1 MIVVDTSVL
10 VAILREEDDAADWI
24 DVFDQTS
31 KSQMSIVSYVETHLV
46 IHGRA
51 RDTAPSKVTDLIDAL
66 RIEIMPVSMEQGE
79 TAVTAFLRYGK
90 GRHRAGLNLADC
102 FSYALAKIQKA
113 PLLFK
118 GNDFAMTDL
127 VPVRQSE

>member
-10 VAILREEDDAADWI
+10 VAILREEDDAAEWI

-31 KSQMSIVSYVETHLV
+31 KSQMSVVSYVETSMV
-46 IHGRA
+46 IYGRA
-51 RDTAPSKVTDLIDAL
+51 RDEALSDVTNLIGAL
-66 RIEIMPVSMEQGE
+66 RIEIMPVSLEQGE
-79 TAVTAFLRYGK
+79 AAVTAFLRYGK

-102 FSYALAKIQKA
+102 FSYALAKVQRA

-118 GNDFAMTDL
+118 GNEFGMTDL
-127 VPVRQSE
+127 IPAWQS

>member
-10 VAILREEDDAADWI
+10 VAILREEDDATEWI

-31 KSQMSIVSYVETHLV
+31 KSQMSVVSYVETSMV
-46 IHGRA
+46 IYGRA
-51 RDTAPSKVTDLIDAL
+51 RDTDPSEVTDLIEAL
-66 RIEIMPVSMEQGE
+66 QIEIVPVSLEQGE
-79 TAVTAFLRYGK
+79 AAVGAFLRYGK

-102 FSYALAKIQKA
+102 FSYALAQVRRA
-113 PLLFK
+113 PLLYK

-127 VPVRQSE
+127 LPAG

>member
-24 DVFDQTS
+24 EALDWTS
-31 KSQMSIVSYVETHLV
+31 KSQMSVVSYVETNMV

-51 RDTAPSKVTDLIDAL
+51 RDTTDDVTKLIEAL
-66 RIEIMPVSMEQGE
+66 RIEVTQVSFEQGE
-79 TAVTAFLRYGK
+79 AAVEAFLRYGK
-90 GRHRAGLNLADC
+90 GRHPAGLNLADC
-102 FSYALAKIQKA
+102 FSYALAKTQKA

-127 VPVRQSE
+127 VSVR

>member
-10 VAILREEDDAADWI
+10 VAILREEEDANDWI
-24 DVFDQTS
+24 DVFDRTS
-31 KSQMSIVSYVETHLV
+31 KSQMSIVSYVETSMV
-46 IHGRA
+46 IYGRA
-51 RDTAPSKVTDLIDAL
+51 HDTSPSEVTDLIEAL
-66 RIEIMPVSMEQGE
+66 QIEIIPVSLEQGDA
-79 TAVTAFLRYGK
+79 AVAAFLRYGK

-102 FSYALAKIQKA
+102 FSYALAKVRRA

-127 VPVRQSE
+127 VPAWQP

>member
-1 MIVVDTSVL
+1 MIVVDTSIL
-10 VAILREEDDAADWI
+10 VAILREEDDAGDWI
-24 DVFDQTS
+24 DVFDRTS
-31 KSQMSIVSYVETHLV
+31 KSQISVVSYVETSVV

-51 RDTAPSKVTDLIDAL
+51 RDTSSSDVTDLIEAL
-66 RIEIMPVSMEQGE
+66 QIEVIPVSLEQGE
-79 TAVTAFLRYGK
+79 AAVAAFLRYGK

-102 FSYALAKIQKA
+102 FSYALAKVRRA

-127 VPVRQSE
+127 VPAWNP

>member
-1 MIVVDTSVL
+1 MIVVDSSVV
-10 VAILREEDDAADWI
+10 VAILQREPDAPTWI
-24 DVFDQTS
+24 EVFDKSS
-31 KSQMSIVSYVETHLV
+31 KALMSVVSFVETSMV
-46 IHGRA
+46 ICGR
-51 RDTAPSKVTDLIDAL
+51 RPNPDPREITSLLDAL
-66 RIEIMPVSMEQGE
+66 GVDIVPVTLKQGE
-79 TAVTAFLRYGK
+79 TAVAAFLRYGK

-127 VPVRQSE
+127 VPVRQSQ

>member
-1 MIVVDTSVL
+1 MIVVDSSLL
-10 VAILREEDDAADWI
+10 VAILQREPDAPTWI
-24 DVFDQTS
+24 EVFDKSS
-31 KSQMSIVSYVETHLV
+31 KALMSVVSFVETSMV
-46 IHGRA
+46 ICGR
-51 RDTAPSKVTDLIDAL
+51 RPNTEPREITSLLDAL
-66 RIEIMPVSMEQGE
+66 GVDNVSVTHNQGE
-79 TAVTAFLRYGK
+79 RAFSDFLRYGK

-127 VPVRQSE
+127 VPVWQSQ

>member
-10 VAILREEDDAADWI
+10 VATLREEEDAAEWI

-31 KSQMSIVSYVETHLV
+31 KSQMSVVSYVETSMV
-46 IHGRA
+46 IYGRA
-51 RDTAPSKVTDLIDAL
+51 RDTDPGEITDLIEAL
-66 RIEIMPVSMEQGE
+66 QIEVVPVSLEQGE
-79 TAVTAFLRYGK
+79 TAVAAFLRYGK
-90 GRHRAGLNLADC
+90 GRHRASLNLADC
-102 FSYALAKIQKA
+102 FSYALAKVQRA

-127 VPVRQSE
+127 VPAWQP